1 MPNPAGQDAPT
12 ITVLHGA
19 DQPPGL
25 AERAGD
31 ARLRFAS
38 DAAGLAEALSGSDVL
53 PTGASPSDAVRGG
66 WTAPDAG
73 SSVRWVHTA
82 SAGVDRV
89 AFPELLA
96 SGAVLTNSRGVF
108 DRPMAEWVLG
118 VVLAFAKDLPRS
130 LSLQREGTWRHR
142 ETEPVAGRRSTVVGS
157 GPIGHAI
164 ADLLRAAGLRVEL
177 VGRVARDGAHAFE
190 ALDDLLPDTDFLVL
204 AAPLT
209 EQTRGVLNARTLAL
223 LPRTARVVNVGRGP
237 LIVQDDLVAAL
248 RDGTVA
254 GAALDVFEVEP
265 LPADSPLWT
274 DENVIVSPHMSGDVV
289 GWRDTLVD
297 LFVENLDLFRAGH
310 ELRNV
315 VDKERGYVSTSGGRS

>member
-1 MPNPAGQDAPT
+1 MTIGAGQDVPT
-12 ITVLHGA
+12 ITVLQGG

-31 ARLRFAS
+31 ARLRVAT
-38 DAAGLAEALSGSDVL
+38 DAASLAEALPGSDVL
-53 PTGASPSDAVRGG
+53 LTWDFLSDVVREA
-66 WTAPDAG
+66 WIAADAA

-82 SAGVDRV
+82 SAGVDKV

-96 SGAVLTNSRGVF
+96 SDAVLTNSRGVF

-118 VVLAFAKDLPRS
+118 AILAFAKDLPRTTA
-130 LSLQREGTWRHR
+130 LQREKTWRHR
-142 ETEPVAGRRSTVVGS
+142 ETEPVAGRSVTVVGS

-164 ADLLRAAGLRVEL
+164 TDLLRAVGMHVEL
-177 VGRVARDGAHAFE
+177 VGRTARDGVHAFE
-190 ALDDLLPDTDFLVL
+190 ALDELLPDTGYLVL

-209 EQTRGVLNARTLAL
+209 DQTRGLLHAGTLAR
-223 LPRTARVVNVGRGP
+223 LPDTARVINVGRGP

-248 RDGTVA
+248 SDGTVA

-265 LPADSPLWT
+265 LPSDSPLWT
-274 DENVIVSPHMSGDVV
+274 HPDVIVSPHMSGDIV

-297 LFVENLDLFRAGH
+297 LFVENLDRYRAGR

-315 VDKERGYVSTSGGRS
+315 VDKERGYVSSGSGR